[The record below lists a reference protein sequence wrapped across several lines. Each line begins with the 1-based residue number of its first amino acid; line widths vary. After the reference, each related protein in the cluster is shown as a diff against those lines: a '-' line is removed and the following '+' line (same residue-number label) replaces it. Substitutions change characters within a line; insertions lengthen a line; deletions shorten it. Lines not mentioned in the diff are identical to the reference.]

1 MSKWAFPPVDG
12 SSSEASTSKL
22 PNPPLY
28 ASSSSSNINR
38 KGNKAVTTATS
49 TKPPAEAQRDLER
62 LREAKA
68 WDLALGPA
76 KQVPMQAFMVYM
88 SGGGLQIFSMMIIFQ
103 LIKGAISGMM
113 SVNTSKYSPY
123 TYCLPTAA

>member
-1 MSKWAFPPVDG
+1 MLKSMVV
-12 SSSEASTSKL
+12 
-22 PNPPLY
+22 
-28 ASSSSSNINR
+28 I
-38 KGNKAVTTATS
+38 
-49 TKPPAEAQRDLER
+49 
-62 LREAKA
+62 
-68 WDLALGPA
+68 
-76 KQVPMQAFMVYM
+76 QAFMVYM